1 MYTGRQKCLLTPQR
15 GDCRMQTRW
24 RKSYSSCIWDKS
36 AGLSWMKKK
45 KLKNSHLRSQRKR
58 LWNLI
63 IESFFVK
70 VRCHVQ
76 KLLSFNV
83 NKEICNQI
91 SFFFYVTYTSI
102 AIFLALWKIYDFF
115 FLLKMQT
122 NRVNSRCLSNVT
134 LS

>member
-83 NKEICNQI
+83 NKEICNRI
-91 SFFFYVTYTSI
+91 SFF
-102 AIFLALWKIYDFF
+102 LCDIYKHCNLFSLMKNIWFF

>member
-1 MYTGRQKCLLTPQR
+1 MSADPTERWLQDANKMKKILLILYLRQV
-15 GDCRMQTRW
+15 
-24 RKSYSSCIWDKS
+24 
-36 AGLSWMKKK
+36 SWIVLNEKK

-58 LWNLI
+58 LRNLI

-83 NKEICNQI
+83 NKEICNRI